1 MPDALTT
8 KQIELLCRVREVPRW
23 YRRARE
29 DWELREAMF
38 LCDLGLLHY
47 VGLPRLFDLTA
58 FGHAYL
64 SAIDESRQAAGPA
77 DSP

>member
-8 KQIELLCRVREVPRW
+8 RQIELPYRVRDVSRW
-23 YRRARE
+23 YRQLRE

-38 LCDLGLLHY
+38 LCDVGLIDY
-47 VGLPRLFDLTA
+47 VGLPRLFALTA

-77 DSP
+77 GSS

>member
-8 KQIELLCRVREVPRW
+8 KQIELLYRVRDVSRW
-23 YRRARE
+23 YRQVRE

-38 LCDLGLLHY
+38 LCDVGLLHY
-47 VGLPRLFDLTA
+47 VGLPRLFELTA

-64 SAIDESRQAAGPA
+64 SAIDESRPAAGPA
-77 DSP
+77 RSP